1 MFFVD
6 VVFVYL
12 NPCETAPAYIIAS
25 PEEILDYLKLHKS
38 KLLQSETLHYLNSHQ
53 LPVQGYVY
61 GVKVSCFPDKE
72 PKKVFVSKENNTK
85 GRLDKVTH
93 LKR

>member
-1 MFFVD
+1 MWDSPSIYNSQPWRDFR
-6 VVFVYL
+6 L
-12 NPCETAPAYIIAS
+12 PKTTQKQTIA
-25 PEEILDYLKLHKS
+25 D
-38 KLLQSETLHYLNSHQ
+38 LQSETLHYSNSHQ